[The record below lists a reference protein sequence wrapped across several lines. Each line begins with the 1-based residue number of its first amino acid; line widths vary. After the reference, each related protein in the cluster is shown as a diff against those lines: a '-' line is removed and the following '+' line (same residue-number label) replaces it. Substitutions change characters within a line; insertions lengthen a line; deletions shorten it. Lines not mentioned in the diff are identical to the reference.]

1 MFTLMWAK
9 ILTIVMPATG
19 LCFAEKNIYTQ
30 EVLAVVI
37 QLLAEENPMPTLL
50 MRTVMQTLSL
60 YPRLVG
66 FVMNILQRLIPKQV
80 WKQKKIWEGFL
91 MCCQRTMPQ
100 SFPVLFQLPIP
111 QLRSVISSHPELHAA
126 LREHVQSLPESQ
138 SAHIAP
144 SIVDTIFSHVTEETA
159 TE

>member
-1 MFTLMWAK
+1 MMTDAK
-9 ILTIVMPATG
+9 RLATS

-37 QLLAEENPMPTLL
+37 QLLVEESPLPTLL

-66 FVMNILQRLIPKQV
+66 FVMNVLQRLILKQV
-80 WKQKKIWEGFL
+80 WKQRKIWEGFL

-100 SFPVLFQLPIP
+100 SFPVLLQLPIP
-111 QLRSVISSHPELHAA
+111 QLKSVLHSHHELQAA
-126 LREHVQSLPESQ
+126 LRQHVDSLSDGQ
-138 SAHIAP
+138 RSHIAP
-144 SIVDTIFSHVTEETA
+144 SILETIFSEKEG
-159 TE
+159 E

>member
-1 MFTLMWAK
+1 MYVHFINDLF
-9 ILTIVMPATG
+9 LPATG

-80 WKQKKIWEGFL
+80 WKQKKIWEGFV
-91 MCCQRTMPQ
+91 MCCERTMPQ
-100 SFPVLFQLPIP
+100 SFPVLFMLPIP
-111 QLRSVISSHPELHAA
+111 QLRSVLSSHPELHAA
-126 LREHVQSLPESQ
+126 LRQHVHNLTDSQ
-138 SAHIAP
+138 RGHIPP
-144 SIVDTIFSHVTEETA
+144 SIVETIFAEQPAEGADS
-159 TE
+159 

>member
-1 MFTLMWAK
+1 MSFCS
-9 ILTIVMPATG
+9 ATG

-30 EVLAVVI
+30 EVLAVAI

-66 FVMNILQRLIPKQV
+66 FVMNVLQRLIPKQV

-100 SFPVLFQLPIP
+100 SFPVLMQLPLP
-111 QLRSVISSHPELHAA
+111 QLRSVLSSHPELHSA
-126 LREHVQSLPESQ
+126 LRGHVDSLSEGQ
-138 SAHIAP
+138 RGHIPP
-144 SIVDTIFSHVTEETA
+144 SIVDTILAGPCADELLPGTRE
-159 TE
+159 